1 MVARADL
8 EWYVMGGT
16 EAGLEEI
23 ELGEGCA
30 CGGVYGQG
38 GQRGE
43 EDLSKPD
50 AGTQWH
56 TQASAGSWR
65 RSPRE
70 CLVWASRRPGPAN
83 RRIGDSSRAGMPDT
97 AVPRGQRCPIW
108 QVRWMGHRRRG
119 LAAARVGVG

>member
-38 GQRGE
+38 GQRGK

-50 AGTQWH
+50 DGTRRRRRAH
-56 TQASAGSWR
+56 GGARHASAWYGH
-65 RSPRE
+65 
-70 CLVWASRRPGPAN
+70 PAGQDQ
-83 RRIGDSSRAGMPDT
+83 RIGGSAIV
-97 AVPRGQRCPIW
+97 AVPACPIRQSPEGRRARYGRYGGW
-108 QVRWMGHRRRG
+108 STDAGDWRRRG
-119 LAAARVGVG
+119 WASGEGA